1 MNNLL
6 NKGNTFYFIASSL
19 ATLTLLTSLVLINV
33 PSSLILALAVL
44 SALALMLLYK
54 IMSNNRRIEN
64 KFTQKEREL
73 EKKITLAANKE
84 IEKLKDQLTR
94 EKQNL
99 DREVNK
105 VNGLESKLESER
117 ESLERKLEAKKRYI
131 EKLEKITKDK
141 FDELLSEILLL
152 REQLQKKEAN
162 LAEKEK
168 CITELKG
175 KIDNNKYTELKN
187 AELHKEVEKLSEEK
201 EELCKKIRKISE
213 NREIL
218 SGKIEELHRKEGTLN
233 NELSEQQD
241 RIKKLEKENRYL
253 SEELK
258 KKFEELDKA
267 DDFIKDQ
274 SLQLDKIREGHD
286 NKVRNLKNLL
296 LKRDGKIKRLEK
308 KLNEVVSCITCK
320 IEETI
325 SKGGDSNTEAVLKEL
340 FSEIQTVLKEL
351 EEKDPEPSEFE
362 DSGYASCSP
371 TPTKLLD
378 PVYTKHYVYKALC
391 IQSIISV

>member
-73 EKKITLAANKE
+73 EKKITLAANK
-84 IEKLKDQLTR
+84 IENLKDQLTR

-105 VNGLESKLESER
+105 VNVLESKLESER

-168 CITELKG
+168 CITELKR
-175 KIDNNKYTELKN
+175 KIDNNKRTELKN
-187 AELHKEVEKLSEEK
+187 AKLHKEKEVEKLSKEK
-201 EELCKKIRKISE
+201 EELLEKIRKISKDK
-213 NREIL
+213 EIL
-218 SGKIEELHRKEGTLN
+218 SEEIEELQRKEDTLN

-241 RIKKLEKENRYL
+241 KIKRLTKEKKYL
-253 SEELK
+253 SEELEK
-258 KKFEELDKA
+258 KSEELNQANGSIEDRFL
-267 DDFIKDQ
+267 DLTKDY
-274 SLQLDKIREGHD
+274 D
-286 NKVRNLKNLL
+286 NKVRSF
-296 LKRDGKIKRLEK
+296 KISLLEK
-308 KLNEVVSCITCK
+308 DDQINEVVSCIICK
-320 IEETI
+320 IEETK
-325 SKGGDSNTEAVLKEL
+325 SGDSNTEAVLKEL
-340 FSEIQTVLKEL
+340 SSEIQTMLKEL

-378 PVYTKHYVYKALC
+378 LVYTKHHEYLDRVVEC
-391 IQSIISV
+391 DD

>member
-33 PSSLILALAVL
+33 PSSLILALAAL

-73 EKKITLAANKE
+73 EEKITLAAKK
-84 IEKLKDQLTR
+84 IENLKDQLTR
-94 EKQNL
+94 EEQNL
-99 DREVNK
+99 NREVNK
-105 VNGLESKLESER
+105 VNVLESKLESER

-168 CITELKG
+168 CITELKR
-175 KIDNNKYTELKN
+175 KIDNNKRTELKN
-187 AELHKEVEKLSEEK
+187 AKLHKEKEVEKLSKEK
-201 EELCKKIRKISE
+201 EDLLKRIGKISKDK
-213 NREIL
+213 EIL
-218 SGKIEELHRKEGTLN
+218 SEEIEELHRKKDTLN

-241 RIKKLEKENRYL
+241 KIKRLTKEKKYL
-253 SEELK
+253 SEELEK
-258 KKFEELDKA
+258 KSEELNQANGSIEDRFL
-267 DDFIKDQ
+267 DLTKDY
-274 SLQLDKIREGHD
+274 D
-286 NKVRNLKNLL
+286 NKVRSF
-296 LKRDGKIKRLEK
+296 KISLLEK
-308 KLNEVVSCITCK
+308 DDQINKVVNCIIYK
-320 IEETI
+320 IEETK
-325 SKGGDSNTEAVLKEL
+325 SGDSNTEAVLKEL

-351 EEKDPEPSEFE
+351 EEKDPESSEFE
-362 DSGYASCSP
+362 DSGYANFSS

-378 PVYTKHYVYKALC
+378 LVCTKHHEYLDRDC
-391 IQSIISV
+391 RM